1 MLESIKSGNCE
12 IMGVKIEETDVEI
25 RRTERIGFA
34 ASTIQV
40 GQGEDSSQISLV
52 LDMNDTPEL
61 LSKGLARDITRR
73 IQAKRKDLNLE
84 IEANINLEIWM
95 INAPELFDED
105 KQWIVNETRASEV
118 IFHSEVDKITED
130 CDTFEVD
137 GTTIGFTVN

>member
-1 MLESIKSGNCE
+1 
-12 IMGVKIEETDVEI
+12 MGVKIEESDIEI
-25 RRTERIGFA
+25 RRTERSGFA

-40 GQGEDSSQISLV
+40 GQGDDSSQISLV

-84 IEANINLEIWM
+84 IEANIDLEIWM

-105 KQWIVNETRASEV
+105 KQWIVNETRASGV
-118 IFHSEVDKITED
+118 IFHSENDKSQDD

-137 GTTIGFTVN
+137 GTTISFTVN